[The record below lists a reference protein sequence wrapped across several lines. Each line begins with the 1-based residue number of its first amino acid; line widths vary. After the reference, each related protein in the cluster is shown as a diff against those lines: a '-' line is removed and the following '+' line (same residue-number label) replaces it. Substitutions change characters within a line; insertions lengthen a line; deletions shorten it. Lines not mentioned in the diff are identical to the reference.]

1 MKEIKKKIDQ
11 IWESLVVSSKEKK
24 EDLWEEA
31 EFLDSS
37 ASEQIK
43 QKCHEVF
50 PEDKIEEFE
59 HYSILEELG
68 RGRMGIVYKAV
79 HKKDNKL
86 YAIKILP
93 EKVVNDPKAVQRFF
107 QEICI
112 HNSLSHDNIIR
123 LHKIG
128 VCQETV
134 FIVMEYVAGYNL
146 DSFLKSKAPLSENK
160 AFQMLIP
167 ILDALVHAHSLGIV
181 HRDIKPANILIEEI
195 TQKPKIADFGLA
207 KSTAEGKEDDD
218 AFGTPAYMSPEQIMG
233 YKDIDIR
240 ADIYAV
246 GSILYHM
253 LSGNRPY
260 YHLETPKLLLKA
272 KTQEDP
278 QDIEDL
284 APELHPKTKM
294 MVRQAL
300 SRDMKSRYQTP
311 LAFLTEAKETLDLVI
326 RQRSQ
331 NRIAPKVVED
341 LNRTSGCIPYTPKGD
356 NEMLLMT
363 ASRYEADPV
372 LETFQHEI
380 HSFSESPVGNLLVE
394 ETKSGEKEFEETLL
408 SITKVAGSALKI
420 SPALEKRLSDS
431 SMAKDLLK
439 NVSNFL
445 KMENLSSEEKNT
457 LNELKY
463 LLLLRANSITK
474 KSEVIKIINEGS
486 NYLSEKLEEAQDITQ
501 SSSFNKRI
509 RKYLE
514 QLTDTILKTYHEVFS
529 EEIRICKDYDEMECY
544 LENYPLG
551 NPSILKQY
559 KNLQIIR
566 DIKELKKK
574 LDQKPKELDKV
585 LDQHLGKKRTVLH
598 DFFKKLNNT
607 RSEENTLW
615 NMVLRAKDL
624 SELVAHLK
632 RFEQKPDFKSIA
644 SRIRELVNIFI
655 GVGGQMSLQQLKT
668 SLNFI
673 PQREAGKICQLITR
687 TLKTE
692 LEEKIQEL
700 LRFEGDTHK
709 RFNSFMILL
718 RNPRYHHNITLYGLE
733 IKELSSKI
741 ADLRT
746 NPANPEMDTFKA
758 KLPEQLLNLLYG
770 DIEAEATSRVKNIKN
785 CIIRLDKIK
794 QEAASQ
800 KTSQIVKDLLE
811 LFKLYAKLNFAK
823 EESIYA
829 IDGIQLARILVQYY
843 NDLNA
848 KDIELPENLRQDIA
862 SKLKEIAKAKKK

>member
-1 MKEIKKKIDQ
+1 MEIKKKFDQ
-11 IWESLVVSSKEKK
+11 IWESLVVTSKPQK
-24 EDLWEEA
+24 EELWEEA

-37 ASEQIK
+37 ASDQIK

-59 HYSILEELG
+59 HYTILEELG

-146 DSFLKSKAPLSENK
+146 DSFLKNKAPLSEPK

-207 KSTAEGKEDDD
+207 KSTSEDQENDD
-218 AFGTPAYMSPEQIMG
+218 AFGTPAYMAPEQIMG
-233 YKDIDIR
+233 SKDIDIR

-260 YHLETPKLLLKA
+260 YHLETPRLLLKA

-300 SRDMKSRYQTP
+300 SRDIKSRYPNP

-331 NRIAPKVVED
+331 NRILPKAVED
-341 LNRTSGCIPYTPKGD
+341 LNRTPGCIPYSPRQD

-394 ETKSGEKEFEETLL
+394 ETKSGEKDFEETLI
-408 SITKVAGSALKI
+408 SITKIAGAALKI
-420 SPALEKRLSDS
+420 SPALEKRLGDS
-431 SMAKDLLK
+431 TMSKDLLK
-439 NVSNFL
+439 NVSGFL
-445 KMENLSSEEKNT
+445 KMENLSAEDKAA

-474 KSEVIKIINEGS
+474 RPEVLKIINEGS
-486 NYLSEKLEEAQDITQ
+486 NCLGQKLEEAQDITQ
-501 SSSFNKRI
+501 NSSFNKKI
-509 RKYLE
+509 RKYFE
-514 QLTDTILKTYHEVFS
+514 QLIDTILRNFHEVFS
-529 EEIRICKDYDEMECY
+529 EEIRCCKDYDEMECY
-544 LENYPLG
+544 LENYPLA
-551 NPSILKQY
+551 NASILKQY

-566 DIKELKKK
+566 DVRELKKK
-574 LDQKPKELDKV
+574 LDQKPKDVDKV
-585 LDQHLGKKRTVLH
+585 LDQYLGKKRTVLH
-598 DFFKKLNNT
+598 DFFRKLNNT
-607 RSEENTLW
+607 RAEENTLW

-624 SELVAHLK
+624 NELVAHLK
-632 RFEQKPDFKSIA
+632 RFEEKPDFKTIA
-644 SRIRELVNIFI
+644 SRIRGLVNIFI

-700 LRFEGDTHK
+700 LRFEGDAHK
-709 RFNSFMILL
+709 RFNSLMILL
-718 RNPRYHHNITLYGLE
+718 RNPRYHHNINLYGSD
-733 IKELSSKI
+733 IKELASKI
-741 ADLRT
+741 TELRN
-746 NPANPEMDTFKA
+746 NPASPEMEAFKA
-758 KLPEQLLNLLYG
+758 KLPEPLLNLLYG

-785 CIIRLDKIK
+785 CLTKLDKIK
-794 QEAASQ
+794 QEIASQ
-800 KTSQIVKDLLE
+800 KASQTVKE
-811 LFKLYAKLNFAK
+811 LVEIFKSYARLNFAK

-829 IDGIQLARILVQYY
+829 IDGMQLARTIVQYY
-843 NDLNA
+843 NDIHA
-848 KDIELPENLRQDIA
+848 KEIELPENLRQDIA
-862 SKLKEIAKAKKK
+862 TRLREISKARKK